1 MIALNLNHHLDHRL
15 RGKTDNTQAQGKK
28 NHRGT
33 ETPGTG
39 FLRQLVHNIDH
50 VQHQSANTQ
59 RQRPA
64 LEGFDTHVHRRVV

>member
-15 RGKTDNTQAQGKK
+15 RGKTDNTQTQGNKY
-28 NHRGT
+28 HRAT

-39 FLRQLVHNIDH
+39 FLRQPVHNIDH

-59 RQRPA
+59 CQRTA
-64 LEGFDTHVHRRVV
+64 LEGFDTDVHRRVV